1 MNLNSLSDKL
11 VTAAATNASA
21 RAQERAAAPAP
32 GSAPGSAA
40 TPTSSTEH
48 GQQPSVE
55 LRLSAHLSAIT
66 QTMTHNVARSG
77 ADVFN
82 AEKVQAMRSA
92 IQNGSFSVNAEV
104 ISERLVTDAREMLG
118 VAAASPRTEQT
129 PSPSR

>member
-21 RAQERAAAPAP
+21 RAQERAAAP
-32 GSAPGSAA
+32 APGSAA

-104 ISERLVTDAREMLG
+104 ISERLLTNAREMLG